1 MKIFEMEMEN
11 ALKGIYAEVK
21 HTNKILETRF
31 DSEIPFT
38 SQEKFAE
45 QRISMKKKSTI
56 SFTSQEKFAE
66 QRNSMKKKSTHTL
79 INYEQRKYE
88 VMQDVFAN
96 TIVWMIVNPDDV
108 ADEFIERALDFSE
121 KAADMFIERLKAGGE
136 KE

>member
-21 HTNKILETRF
+21 HTNKMLETRF

-45 QRISMKKKSTI
+45 RRNSMKKKSTI

>member
-1 MKIFEMEMEN
+1 MKTFEMEMEN
-11 ALKGIYAEVK
+11 SLKGIYAEVK
-21 HTNKILETRF
+21 HMNKMLETRF
-31 DSEIPFT
+31 DSDV
-38 SQEKFAE
+38 
-45 QRISMKKKSTI
+45 

-79 INYEQRKYE
+79 INYEQCKYE

>member
-45 QRISMKKKSTI
+45 QRNSMKKKSTI

-88 VMQDVFAN
+88 VVQDVFAN

>member
-21 HTNKILETRF
+21 HTNKMLETRF
-31 DSEIPFT
+31 DSEIP
-38 SQEKFAE
+38 
-45 QRISMKKKSTI
+45 
-56 SFTSQEKFAE
+56 FTSQEKFAE

-88 VMQDVFAN
+88 VMQDIFTN
-96 TIVWMIVNPDDV
+96 TIVRMVVKTDEI
-108 ADEFIERALDFSE
+108 ADKFIERALVFSE
-121 KAADMFIERLKAGGE
+121 KAAGMFIERLKAGGE

>member
-1 MKIFEMEMEN
+1 MEMEN

-21 HTNKILETRF
+21 HTNKMLETRF
-31 DSEIPFT
+31 DSEILLT

-45 QRISMKKKSTI
+45 QRNSMKKKSTI

>member
-1 MKIFEMEMEN
+1 MKIFEMEMES

-31 DSEIPFT
+31 DSD
-38 SQEKFAE
+38 
-45 QRISMKKKSTI
+45 I

-88 VMQDVFAN
+88 VMKDVFAN
-96 TIVWMIVNPDDV
+96 TIVRMIVNPDDV
-108 ADEFIERALDFSE
+108 ADEFIERALKFSE
-121 KAADMFIERLKAGGE
+121 KAADKFIERLKAGGE
-136 KE
+136 KR

>member
-1 MKIFEMEMEN
+1 MEMEN

-21 HTNKILETRF
+21 HTNKILE
-31 DSEIPFT
+31 
-38 SQEKFAE
+38 
-45 QRISMKKKSTI
+45 
-56 SFTSQEKFAE
+56 TSQEKFAE

-88 VMQDVFAN
+88 VMQDIFTN
-96 TIVWMIVNPDDV
+96 TIVRMVVKTDEI
-108 ADEFIERALDFSE
+108 ADKFIERALVFSE

>member
-11 ALKGIYAEVK
+11 ALKSIYAEVK
-21 HTNKILETRF
+21 HMNKMLETRF

-45 QRISMKKKSTI
+45 RRNSMKKKSTI

-79 INYEQRKYE
+79 INYEQCKYE

>member
-45 QRISMKKKSTI
+45 QR
-56 SFTSQEKFAE
+56 
-66 QRNSMKKKSTHTL
+66 NSMKKKSTHTL
-79 INYEQRKYE
+79 INYEQCKYE
-88 VMQDVFAN
+88 VMKDVFTS
-96 TIVWMIVNPDDV
+96 TIVRMLVKTDEV
-108 ADEFIERALDFSE
+108 ADTFIERALIFSE
-121 KAADMFIERLKAGGE
+121 KAADKFIERLKAGGE
-136 KE
+136 KDD